1 LGIVWCEDA
10 ESDEQNV
17 LATESGYERF
27 VVIVRGLDDVDAR
40 RQLARAIW
48 AGDCSEVE
56 STGLQERFGDE
67 STTSSASL
75 W

>member
-1 LGIVWCEDA
+1 MGVVWCKDA
-10 ESDEQNV
+10 ESDEQNF
-17 LATESGYERF
+17 LAAESGYQRF
-27 VVIVRGLDDVDAR
+27 MVIVRGLDNVDAR
-40 RQLARAIW
+40 RQLARAIR
-48 AGDCSEVE
+48 AGNCSEVE